1 MNTHQRKLM
10 SYIQTQTDKEDE
22 KLLRKLLSEKMPEKD
37 ADKIISH
44 VFSNLIKW
52 TYEDAVLHL
61 TQVFNFTEEECNRLI
76 KEYDILSSTTKEVIM
91 NPPPNFNATA
101 PNDVKDYSAN
111 LWQARKCLSDAKKLI
126 NATALTPRDYE
137 NDDDFHEALLHR
149 LHIAEHFISIN
160 KYIDEHLDF
169 AKTHI
174 PPQTP

>member
-1 MNTHQRKLM
+1 
-10 SYIQTQTDKEDE
+10 
-22 KLLRKLLSEKMPEKD
+22 
-37 ADKIISH
+37 
-44 VFSNLIKW
+44 
-52 TYEDAVLHL
+52 
-61 TQVFNFTEEECNRLI
+61 
-76 KEYDILSSTTKEVIM
+76 M

-111 LWQARKCLSDAKKLI
+111 YGKPGNAYRTQKKLI

-169 AKTHI
+169 AKAHI
-174 PPQTP
+174 PPQTL